1 MIEEPAPSLGALR
14 AAIAAAWRLPEPECL
29 PPLLERA
36 RLGPAGAEA
45 TEILARRLVQ
55 GLRSAR
61 PGTGG
66 VDALLRESSIS
77 SQEGVAFMCLAE
89 ALLRI
94 PDPATA
100 DALIRDKLRHGH
112 WEEHLGHSP
121 HLFVNAAAWGLML
134 TGRLLELDKA
144 PGNSLKTSLGRI
156 LAKGGEPLI
165 RAGMDLAMR
174 LLGERFVAGHTIEEA
189 LERGRR
195 RERQGYRH
203 SFDMLGEA
211 ALSGPRRGNGISIKL
226 SALHPRYSWSQMA
239 RVQAELAPR
248 LADLCRLAC
257 HYDIGVNIDAE
268 ESDRLEPSLDLL
280 EGLARDPALAGW
292 SGLGFVVQAYQKRAP
307 AVIAWL
313 VQLARETRRPLMVR
327 LVKGAY
333 WDAEIKRAQVAGL
346 TDYPVYTRKAY
357 TDVAYLACARQM
369 LAARQW
375 IYPQFATHNAHT
387 VSAISAMAGSGG
399 GGEYEFQ
406 CLHGMGEGLYDQLL
420 APDPGG
426 VACRIYA
433 PVGSHRTLLPYLVRR
448 LLESGANTS
457 FVFRVLD
464 ESIKPDEL
472 LADPVAEAASLGGQP
487 HPLIPLPP
495 ALYEPLRTNAMGLD
509 LADEAVRAMLRSAL
523 AASRRRSYVA
533 APRIPGGP
541 IPSPPRE
548 VTNPANRDERV
559 GAVMDALPAHVDL
572 ALACA
577 TASAPEWAATPVR
590 ERAAC
595 LDRAAEALEREAPE
609 FMALLVGEAGKTWPA
624 ALGEVREAIDYCR
637 YYAARARIDWTAG
650 GPPPLGPVVCVSPW
664 NFPLAIF
671 TGQVVAALVAGNP
684 AVAKPAAQTCLVA
697 ARMVDLL
704 HASGIP
710 RAVLLCLPG
719 PGATVGMA
727 LVADT
732 RTQGVLFTGSTAV
745 ARGIHRTLAAR
756 GDIPLVAETGGQN
769 AMIVDSSALPEQVVA
784 DALAS
789 AFDSAGQ
796 RCSALRVLC
805 LQEDI
810 AGPVLHMLRGAMA
823 ELSVGLPED
832 FGCDVGPLIDADALA
847 SVESHCDGMAAAG
860 REILREEL
868 NTSCSRGSF
877 LAPTLLLIHSIDEL
891 EREVFG
897 PVLHILRY
905 RREQLPQ
912 VLDDLERTG
921 YGLTLGIQ
929 TRIDETATVIVGRAR
944 VGNIYVNRNMIG
956 AVVGVQPFGGEGL
969 SSTGPKA
976 GGPFYLGRLVRG
988 GVPPRLPEEPLPP
1001 RPSLEALALWLE
1013 AGGGAAVGLE
1023 PLEMTALRA
1032 RVNAYRSDTLAGL
1045 CLTLPSPTGETDRLS
1060 LLPRGLVRCLAHTP
1074 AGWLNQIAAVLA
1086 TDNRALL
1093 DDNPLART
1101 LLAALPEAVVDQVA
1115 LAGPAEEERAI
1126 AVLCDGPEAESAALR
1141 REWAGRPG
1149 PLRPFLTAAT
1159 DYDLL
1164 RLLREQTVSINTAA
1178 AGGDTA
1184 LLGLAL

>member
-66 VDALLRESSIS
+66 VDALLREFSIS
-77 SQEGVAFMCLAE
+77 SQEGVALMCLAE

-203 SFDMLGEA
+203 SFDMLGEAAMTAADAKAYFAAYEAAIHAVGREA

-457 FVFRVLD
+457 LVFRVLD

-472 LADPVAEAASLGGQP
+472 LADPVAEAAFLGGQP
-487 HPLIPLPP
+487 HPFIPLPP
-495 ALYEPLRTNAMGLD
+495 ALYEPLRANAMGLD

-533 APRIPGGP
+533 APQIPGGP

-609 FMALLVGEAGKTWPA
+609 FMALLVREAGKTWLA
-624 ALGEVREAIDYCR
+624 ALGEVREAIDDCR
-637 YYAARARIDWTAG
+637 YYAARARIDWTGGGPGGRKPGGGEAG
-650 GPPPLGPVVCVSPW
+650 GPDLSRCCPDGRSPPCLWNSPGRSAVPAGPRCNGGHGLGGRHPDP
-664 NFPLAIF
+664 
-671 TGQVVAALVAGNP
+671 G
-684 AVAKPAAQTCLVA
+684 
-697 ARMVDLL
+697 
-704 HASGIP
+704 
-710 RAVLLCLPG
+710 RAVHGFNGRGARHPPDAGG
-719 PGATVGMA
+719 PG
-727 LVADT
+727 
-732 RTQGVLFTGSTAV
+732 RHS
-745 ARGIHRTLAAR
+745 ARGGDGRAERHDRRFLGLAR
-756 GDIPLVAETGGQN
+756 TGGRRRLGLRLRF
-769 AMIVDSSALPEQVVA
+769 SRPALFGPARPV
-784 DALAS
+784 
-789 AFDSAGQ
+789 SAGGHC
-796 RCSALRVLC
+796 R
-805 LQEDI
+805 
-810 AGPVLHMLRGAMA
+810 PGA
-823 ELSVGLPED
+823 P
-832 FGCDVGPLIDADALA
+832 
-847 SVESHCDGMAAAG
+847 HAAG
-860 REILREEL
+860 RHGGAQGRASGGLRLRRGAPHRCGCLGIGGIPLRWHGGSGPRNPARGAEYLLQSGELSGPHAAPDSFHRRARAGSLRSRPAYLALPSRATAAGAGRSGAHRLRTHPGHPDPYRRDRHGHRWPCAGGEHLREPQHDRRGGGCPAL
-868 NTSCSRGSF
+868 WRRRAFGHRPQGGRPVLLGAPRARRRAAPAAGRAPAASSVSRG
-877 LAPTLLLIHSIDEL
+877 
-891 EREVFG
+891 
-897 PVLHILRY
+897 
-905 RREQLPQ
+905 
-912 VLDDLERTG
+912 
-921 YGLTLGIQ
+921 LG
-929 TRIDETATVIVGRAR
+929 
-944 VGNIYVNRNMIG
+944 
-956 AVVGVQPFGGEGL
+956 
-969 SSTGPKA
+969 
-976 GGPFYLGRLVRG
+976 
-988 GVPPRLPEEPLPP
+988 
-1001 RPSLEALALWLE
+1001 
-1013 AGGGAAVGLE
+1013 
-1023 PLEMTALRA
+1023 
-1032 RVNAYRSDTLAGL
+1032 
-1045 CLTLPSPTGETDRLS
+1045 
-1060 LLPRGLVRCLAHTP
+1060 
-1074 AGWLNQIAAVLA
+1074 
-1086 TDNRALL
+1086 
-1093 DDNPLART
+1093 PLARGRWRGGRRFGT
-1101 LLAALPEAVVDQVA
+1101 FGDDSPPGPRQRLPKRH
-1115 LAGPAEEERAI
+1115 L
-1126 AVLCDGPEAESAALR
+1126 
-1141 REWAGRPG
+1141 GRPVPNPPQSHRRDRSLVPPAARPCALSG
-1149 PLRPFLTAAT
+1149 PHARVLAQPDRRRPCNGQS
-1159 DYDLL
+1159 
-1164 RLLREQTVSINTAA
+1164 RP
-1178 AGGDTA
+1178 AG
-1184 LLGLAL
+1184 